1 MTELNRQIPLK
12 SGAVVVLVLYWL
24 LVFTGTHLSKAP
36 QVIETSSDKV
46 LHFSAYT
53 GLAFLLSLNVWL
65 HRGTFGWAQRLAV
78 VGLGSAYGV
87 IDELTQIPVGRDC
100 EFLDWVADTAGSAA
114 GMAIFLAAL
123 WLWQRIARN
132 ERVAGTDSVVG
143 TDNGAGTD
151 DGANQ

>member
-1 MTELNRQIPLK
+1 MPKLNRQIPLK
-12 SGAVVVLVLYWL
+12 AGAGGLLVLYWL

-36 QVIETSSDKV
+36 QVIETSDKV

-65 HRGTFGWAQRLAV
+65 HRGTFGWVQRLAI

-87 IDELTQIPVGRDC
+87 VDELTQIPVGRDC
-100 EFLDWVADTAGSAA
+100 EFLDWVADTAGSSA

-123 WLWQRIARN
+123 WLWQRTARN
-132 ERVAGTDSVVG
+132 DSAVG
-143 TDNGAGTD
+143 PD